1 MLTSITGFYWFTHTS
16 TQTYTHAQTHK
27 QVKLLSSAKL
37 NFMYLPLNY
46 ENNAGITEFTEF
58 SVKQVA
64 NQPAH
69 LPRVQAPVHMLD
81 GAPGVHHRRRPQGM
95 TKMTQ
100 NTLNYFKLSCFLHE
114 QANK

>member
-1 MLTSITGFYWFTHTS
+1 M
-16 TQTYTHAQTHK
+16 HK

-46 ENNAGITEFTEF
+46 ENNAGIAEFTEF
-58 SVKQVA
+58 NVKQVA
-64 NQPAH
+64 NRPAH

-100 NTLNYFKLSCFLHE
+100 NTLNYFKLSYVYTSKQTNRE
-114 QANK
+114 N